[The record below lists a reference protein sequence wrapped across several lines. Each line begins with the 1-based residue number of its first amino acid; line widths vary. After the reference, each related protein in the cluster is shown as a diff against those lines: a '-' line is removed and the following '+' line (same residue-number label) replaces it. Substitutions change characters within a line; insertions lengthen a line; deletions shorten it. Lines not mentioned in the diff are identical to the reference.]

1 MREVIDRFT
10 YKRIKGY
17 NREQLNEWL
26 TRFGTEIYNDGCRDA
41 AVAEMLA
48 LRDEFGFGTQRIE
61 RFMEKRDN
69 TIDCIN
75 RRLISVPE
83 IIDGLRG
90 EGLKIK
96 TDFEPEVPKAPKK

>member
-26 TRFGTEIYNDGCRDA
+26 TRFGTE
-41 AVAEMLA
+41 MLA
-48 LRDEFGFGTQRIE
+48 LRDEFGFGTQRIG

-96 TDFEPEVPKAPKK
+96 TDFEPEVPEAPKK